1 MVEELI
7 NTYGLP
13 AMFLLILLEYAC
25 FPVSSEIILPL
36 AGLIAAGQGL
46 SFPLL
51 ILFSTLAGLGGSL
64 ITYLIGRKGGSPLL
78 EKVMHKFPSMEKPIL
93 SSYRTFGDHGK
104 SAVFLSRL
112 IPLCR
117 TYIGFVAGAMK
128 QSFYG
133 YLLYSAFGIF
143 LWNTV
148 LTSLGY
154 YFYQYKDLFFSYL
167 NRYKLWIFWGG
178 MVLLTFLLLRH
189 LKKGRKKDGTPQEES
204 ESHH

>member
-1 MVEELI
+1 MIQDLLL
-7 NTYGLP
+7 TYGLP
-13 AMFLLILLEYAC
+13 AIFLLILLEYAC
-25 FPVSSEIILPL
+25 FPVSSEIVLPL
-36 AGLIAAGQGL
+36 AGLVAAGQGL

-51 ILFSTLAGLGGSL
+51 VLFSTLAGIGGSL
-64 ITYLIGRKGGSPLL
+64 ITYGIGRKGGSSLL
-78 EKVMHKFPSMEKPIL
+78 EKVMQRFPSMEKPVL

-128 QSFYG
+128 QSCSSYI
-133 YLLYSAFGIF
+133 LYSAFGIF

-154 YFYQYKDLFFSYL
+154 YFYQYRETFFGYFD
-167 NRYKLWIFWGG
+167 RYKRWIFFGG
-178 MVLLTFLLLRH
+178 LLLLCLILWRRV
-189 LKKGRKKDGTPQEES
+189 RKSRDKVGEAQKQ
-204 ESHH
+204 

>member
-1 MVEELI
+1 MDETMIQDYLL
-7 NTYGLP
+7 NYGLP

-25 FPVSSEIILPL
+25 FPVSSEIVLPL
-36 AGLIAAGQGL
+36 AGLVAAGQGL

-51 ILFSTLAGLGGSL
+51 IQFSTLAGIGGSL
-64 ITYLIGRKGGSPLL
+64 ITYAIGRKGGSSLL
-78 EKVMHKFPSMEKPIL
+78 EKIMHRFPSMEKPIL

-128 QSFYG
+128 QSCSG
-133 YLLYSAFGIF
+133 YILYSAFGIF

-154 YFYQYKDLFFSYL
+154 YFYQYKETFFGYFD
-167 NRYKLWIFWGG
+167 RYKRWIFFGG
-178 MVLLTFLLLRH
+178 LLILCLLLWRRIR
-189 LKKGRKKDGTPQEES
+189 KGRNTDAEDQTQ
-204 ESHH
+204 